1 MKRIS
6 PLVSEHLSKL
16 VPGDPQLN
24 YCDPA
29 VMVLSH
35 IILNS
40 IMFLSFYRIGLHLV
54 VKI

>member
-1 MKRIS
+1 MKLIS
-6 PLVSEHLSKL
+6 PLVNEHLTKL

-35 IILNS
+35 IILSDINS
-40 IMFLSFYRIGLHLV
+40 LTFTELGSTWL
-54 VKI
+54 